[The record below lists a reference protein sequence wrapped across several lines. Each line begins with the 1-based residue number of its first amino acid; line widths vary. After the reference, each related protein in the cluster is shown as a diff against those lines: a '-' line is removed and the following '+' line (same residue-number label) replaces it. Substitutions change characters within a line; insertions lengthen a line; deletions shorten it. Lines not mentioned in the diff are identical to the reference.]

1 MSLPFALHAF
11 VPHYHHHHY
20 YCLFVFAKPLRPK
33 PPTVLPTLQAFSS
46 RPPTTDGHDQF
57 DDIDERGNDND
68 YLRPLL
74 VKCIEVDVPKME
86 YRGKHLDR

>member
-1 MSLPFALHAF
+1 MSLIH
-11 VPHYHHHHY
+11 
-20 YCLFVFAKPLRPK
+20 
-33 PPTVLPTLQAFSS
+33 
-46 RPPTTDGHDQF
+46 QF